1 MKEMTSNA
9 KTLKYVDVYK
19 IGTTD
24 TYTNNYEANKDR
36 YGDSIWETSYR
47 AGLYDIDNVYGWNG
61 DWSLYPNNSYPF
73 IYRGGYC
80 RR

>member
-47 AGLYDIDNVYGWNG
+47 AFV
-61 DWSLYPNNSYPF
+61 
-73 IYRGGYC
+73 
-80 RR
+80 